1 MFHKLDEVVAK
12 HREIT
17 EELQLPET
25 SANPKRLTELNKQ
38 LASMDDIVQKY
49 LEYKKLKDEYDFLR
63 EGVKTETDNDMREM
77 MYEEIKELEER
88 IKLES
93 TRGETADV
101 EVAYQ
106 DCQNMLQKVI
116 EQIEDTAI
124 IGGSKERKTG
134 FSIAKAYI
142 VKLLKGE

>member
-1 MFHKLDEVVAK
+1 ML
-12 HREIT
+12 
-17 EELQLPET
+17 
-25 SANPKRLTELNKQ
+25 
-38 LASMDDIVQKY
+38 
-49 LEYKKLKDEYDFLR
+49 
-63 EGVKTETDNDMREM
+63 
-77 MYEEIKELEER
+77 KELEER

-124 IGGSKERKTG
+124 GGSEERKTG

-142 VKLLKGE
+142 VKLLKGEQ

>member
-49 LEYKKLKDEYDFLR
+49 LEYKKLKDEY
-63 EGVKTETDNDMREM
+63 
-77 MYEEIKELEER
+77 
-88 IKLES
+88 KLFFCTSHNLSKIFALDVSFKSSNWSKYVYQLFS
-93 TRGETADV
+93 TLPTIS
-101 EVAYQ
+101 
-106 DCQNMLQKVI
+106 LP
-116 EQIEDTAI
+116 
-124 IGGSKERKTG
+124 
-134 FSIAKAYI
+134 
-142 VKLLKGE
+142 

>member
-1 MFHKLDEVVAK
+1 ML
-12 HREIT
+12 
-17 EELQLPET
+17 
-25 SANPKRLTELNKQ
+25 
-38 LASMDDIVQKY
+38 
-49 LEYKKLKDEYDFLR
+49 
-63 EGVKTETDNDMREM
+63 
-77 MYEEIKELEER
+77 KELEER